1 MNKLSLT
8 ASDWIKMD
16 LQIKIFTKE
25 EIKLYNLDYNDL
37 KQSILFNTL
46 NKINNK
52 NYKFIENFY
61 NFLAYVFQACM
72 SNSLIIKRAIT
83 ELNLEFEHKVVESC
97 MLNKCLMTASIIDY
111 FAKENKLNALG
122 SVGIELG
129 MSTVKDI
136 EPLKGYI
143 IQKIYLENIFD
154 SIMEYIE
161 RNSLDEDIRTLA
173 SYFKNSEINKN
184 ISSKFLKNLI
194 KGENIDK
201 IKIMDSIMGTEILVL
216 SFALS
221 EKLYKEAVYSL
232 ISLDQEYFKDAE
244 VIEKSL
250 MPMYEEIDRKIEESL
265 VKLGYEEKEAKEIAA
280 KLKFSERKLC

>member
-1 MNKLSLT
+1 
-8 ASDWIKMD
+8 
-16 LQIKIFTKE
+16 
-25 EIKLYNLDYNDL
+25 
-37 KQSILFNTL
+37 
-46 NKINNK
+46 
-52 NYKFIENFY
+52 
-61 NFLAYVFQACM
+61 
-72 SNSLIIKRAIT
+72 
-83 ELNLEFEHKVVESC
+83 
-97 MLNKCLMTASIIDY
+97 
-111 FAKENKLNALG
+111 
-122 SVGIELG
+122 
-129 MSTVKDI
+129 
-136 EPLKGYI
+136 
-143 IQKIYLENIFD
+143 
-154 SIMEYIE
+154 MEYIE

-250 MPMYEEIDRKIEESL
+250 MPIYEEIDRKVEESL
-265 VKLGYEEKEAKEIAA
+265 VKLGYEEKEAKEIAS